1 MVVKVVFLFKPFE
14 IKLQK
19 VGKILEHKTKNAN
32 KEYPK
37 AKIYLRNASD
47 VNKRYELYDLERVH
61 LVEWHGHVKGKGIL
75 IFIPDT
81 PRPKKD
87 IRM

>member
-1 MVVKVVFLFKPFE
+1 MVFLFKPFG

-19 VGKILEHKTKNAN
+19 VGKILEHKTKNAG

-37 AKIYLRNASD
+37 AKIYLRND
-47 VNKRYELYDLERVH
+47 NEVNKRYELYDMGKVH
-61 LVEWHGHVKGKGIL
+61 LVEWHGHVKGKGFL

-81 PRPKKD
+81 PRPKRD
-87 IRM
+87 IKM